1 MRVLDVAK
9 KELSGWLSVTLE
21 VHLSYSE
28 ESHIDKSK
36 DKTDMIQCLNTPRAP
51 IEVRRN
57 AERPER
63 APSSLHFS
71 LI

>member
-1 MRVLDVAK
+1 MGVLDVAK
-9 KELSGWLSVTLE
+9 KQLSGWLSVTLK

-28 ESHIDKSK
+28 ESHVDKSK
-36 DKTDMIQCLNTPRAP
+36 DMIQCLNTTRAP